1 MSGDTPRTGTGS
13 ASLPQGLPR
22 RARNTPAPPRLRED
36 AADAP
41 SAAGGDTEDTLRPDE
56 LARVMVA
63 IQRGTARAR
72 LAGPDDDPDGTPS
85 TSGIPGTGE
94 TLGTDGRPAPRP
106 GPEAS

>member
-1 MSGDTPRTGTGS
+1 M
-13 ASLPQGLPR
+13 PR

-41 SAAGGDTEDTLRPDE
+41 SAAGGDDTEDTLRPDD

-72 LAGPDDDPDGTPS
+72 LAGPDGGDGDGDGSDGTPF
-85 TSGIPGTGE
+85 TSWTPGSGG